1 MSPSAR
7 RHKSCWTTST
17 TDRAANSASGATTRL
32 ALLVEYDG
40 ASYSGWQV
48 QSHAP
53 SVQVALGEAI
63 SAVANE
69 TVKCTGAGRTDAG
82 VHASGQVAH
91 FDTRADRSLRSWL
104 LGINSNLADD
114 IGVQWVAHVPDE
126 FHARF
131 SALSR
136 SYRYTIL
143 NQPVRSPLAR
153 DRAWWVREPLDLEAM
168 KIALAVLRGEHD
180 FTSFRAAA
188 CQAHSP
194 VRTIQDIEIDRDGDR
209 IVLNCRANAFLHH
222 MVRNIVGS
230 LLPIG
235 LGERDSNWFA
245 DVLAARD
252 RKAAGMTAPPHG
264 LCLTAVEYAE
274 NFALDTAE
282 RPFW

>member
-1 MSPSAR
+1 M
-7 RHKSCWTTST
+7 
-17 TDRAANSASGATTRL
+17 
-32 ALLVEYDG
+32 EYDG
-40 ASYSGWQV
+40 TLYNGWQV
-48 QSHAP
+48 QTHAP
-53 SVQVALGEAI
+53 SIQIALSDAI

-69 TVKCTGAGRTDAG
+69 SVKCVGAGRTDAG

-91 FDTRADRSLRSWL
+91 FDSGADRSLRSWL
-104 LGINSNLADD
+104 LGINSNLKDD
-114 IGVQWVAHVPDE
+114 IGVQWVAHVPEE

-143 NQPVRSPLAR
+143 NRPVRSPLAR
-153 DRAWWVREPLDLEAM
+153 DRAWWVREPLDVRAM
-168 KIALAVLRGEHD
+168 KTAVAGLRGEHD

-194 VRTIQDIEIDRDGDR
+194 VRTIQEIEIERTGDW

-235 LGERDSNWFA
+235 LGERDVGWMA
-245 DVLAARD
+245 DVLDARD
-252 RKAAGMTAPPHG
+252 RQAAGMTAPPHG
-264 LCLTAVEYAE
+264 LCLTAIEYADR
-274 NFALDTAE
+274 FALDTAE
-282 RPFW
+282 RTFW